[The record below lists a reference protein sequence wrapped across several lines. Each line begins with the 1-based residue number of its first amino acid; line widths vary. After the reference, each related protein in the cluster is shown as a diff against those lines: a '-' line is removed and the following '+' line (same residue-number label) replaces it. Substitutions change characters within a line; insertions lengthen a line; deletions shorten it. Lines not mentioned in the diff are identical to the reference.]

1 MKLGNIPPTVV
12 EQAKA
17 FLAALPNKSEQKSS
31 QQSTS
36 R

>member
-1 MKLGNIPPTVV
+1 MKLVNIPPTVV

-17 FLAALPNKSEQKSS
+17 FLDALPNKSEQKSS
-31 QQSTS
+31 KQNTA